1 MDSRGIGHEQYGNE
15 TDRHEDGPSDGHHYR
30 FCELPHR
37 EPQFGKIY
45 GIGIPDQF
53 SDQLCS
59 QPDPGKD
66 RTGQKDL
73 GTASEESECETGN
86 GKGKS
91 DRSTGDD
98 FCLFSDHD
106 LRDDPVCV
114 PESKITW
121 GAASVRTDASA
132 IGMYQYR
139 LFIHPQLSAVTDLSE
154 TSHKTEIKTLRHLR
168 VFFRPGGAYGIRTRD
183 LIAASDARSQLR

>member
-1 MDSRGIGHEQYGNE
+1 MDSRGISHEQYGNE
-15 TDRHEDGPSDGHHYR
+15 TDRHADGSSDGCQYR

-53 SDQLCS
+53 SDQFCG

-73 GTASEESECETGN
+73 GTVSEESECETGN
-86 GKGKS
+86 GKS

-98 FCLFSDHD
+98 FCLFPDHD

-114 PESKITW
+114 SESEVARGT
-121 GAASVRTDASA
+121 AAVWTDASA

-139 LFIHPQLSAVTDLSE
+139 FFFHPQLSAVTDLSE
-154 TSHKTEIKTLRHLR
+154 TSHETEIKTLRHLR
-168 VFFRPGGAYGIRTRD
+168 VFFRSGGAYGVRTRD